1 MIPFG
6 TLVVYVT
13 PKGRRYVKRLVEGQ
27 DWHSNDGTLVSA
39 EVAQANFGSV
49 VYTNQN
55 IPIQVLEATLYDRL
69 KGLKRQTQIIYPK
82 DIAYICLRLG
92 AGPGRTIIEA
102 GCGSGGLTTGLSWF
116 CGPTGRVVSHE
127 AREEFM
133 KLARR
138 NLEWAGVGENVDL
151 HNRESDL
158 GVPLLGTHIA
168 EAISGSPGEK
178 DHKLLSPLG
187 DVEPAANELLTFGG
201 ILWR

>member
-27 DWHSNDGTLVSA
+27 DWHSNEGTLVSA

-55 IPIQVLEATLYDRL
+55 IPIQVHEATLYDRL

-102 GCGSGGLTTGLSWF
+102 GCGSGGLTTAFRGF
-116 CGPTGRVVSHE
+116 
-127 AREEFM
+127 
-133 KLARR
+133 LA
-138 NLEWAGVGENVDL
+138 
-151 HNRESDL
+151 
-158 GVPLLGTHIA
+158 PQ
-168 EAISGSPGEK
+168 
-178 DHKLLSPLG
+178 
-187 DVEPAANELLTFGG
+187 AA
-201 ILWR
+201 W

>member
-69 KGLKRQTQIIYPK
+69 R
-82 DIAYICLRLG
+82 ASN
-92 AGPGRTIIEA
+92 GRRRSSIPRI
-102 GCGSGGLTTGLSWF
+102 S
-116 CGPTGRVVSHE
+116 PTSACALAL
-127 AREEFM
+127 ARAAPSL
-133 KLARR
+133 KLAAV
-138 NLEWAGVGENVDL
+138 L
-151 HNRESDL
+151 
-158 GVPLLGTHIA
+158 
-168 EAISGSPGEK
+168 
-178 DHKLLSPLG
+178 
-187 DVEPAANELLTFGG
+187 AA
-201 ILWR
+201 